1 MRLNNSET
9 PFFLKEYF
17 SALKP
22 ILEEKRIDGK
32 CNDSSFSFSGIWR
45 LNLIVEIYRTAMSAH
60 DFQLGPSGPNSAEVS
75 FDYFSIGGEAKV
87 RLCCV

>member
-9 PFFLKEYF
+9 LFFLKKYF
-17 SALKP
+17 QLKS

-32 CNDSSFSFSGIWR
+32 CNDSSFSFSGKLP
-45 LNLIVEIYRTAMSAH
+45 LNLIVDVYRTAMSAH
-60 DFQLGPSGPNSAEVS
+60 DFQLRPSGPNSAEVR
-75 FDYFSIGGEAKV
+75 FDYFSIGGGAKV